1 MTTLTHEYLSH
12 EVGRAGAPVLRSVKA
27 RGSVSGLLFELTV
40 EQHYVNASD
49 GNIEAVYTFPV
60 PWRAVL
66 LGVELILGDRVLRGT
81 VAAKADGERRYER
94 ALADGDSAVMVERAR
109 DGMYTVS
116 VGNLLPGEQAVVRF
130 RYAQLLSFA
139 QGQVRLVVPTVIAPR
154 YGDPCAAGLQPHQV
168 PATDLH
174 ADYPFALDI
183 TLQGDLAAATLGSP
197 SHRVTVRHA
206 GDRVTVALAA
216 GARLDRDF
224 VLLADGLTG
233 RSVSALGRDGDG
245 YVALASFCPDDTDAP
260 GDGPLN
266 LKILVD
272 CSGSMNGERISAAR
286 RGLHE
291 VLGHLKYTDS
301 FSFSCFGSEVRHF
314 SQSLMAA
321 TPRAVRKAAGWV
333 AETVADM
340 GGTET
345 GAALQSTFALAR
357 PFPADVLLIT
367 DGDVWEADALVAS
380 AADAGQRVFAVGIGS
395 APASSLLHALAART
409 GGACDFVDT
418 DAQVEGAILRTFRR
432 MRQPAVHDVTVAW
445 DGTPVWQ
452 TAPERVVLGNE
463 TQHHF
468 AGFADRAPVDAVLR
482 WRGAAGEGACEEAV
496 TVGGDADIGDTLAR
510 VAAAMRMD
518 GADPAEGHAL
528 ALRYGL
534 VSATT
539 NLVLVHE
546 RGADVKPENLPA
558 LRTVAHSLP
567 AGWGGLGSC
576 PASPLKM
583 PAVWR
588 REPAA
593 GTLRVTQEV
602 ELYDIPEFLRKK
614 VEPASEYL
622 YRDGLRRLADRLAPA
637 AARGGLAD
645 AMPGSLDELAAELP
659 EPLADELRSM
669 EEAGFPEPAVLR
681 AFVLALVGLA
691 YPDSTMQRLR
701 NFLRQRGPGSM
712 AAADSELRRRVDA
725 LAQRA
730 WHARPTDAGTN
741 AIPAWLRKAAD

>member
-12 EVGRAGAPVLRSVKA
+12 EAGRAGAPVLRSVQA
-27 RGSVSGLLFELTV
+27 EGSVSGLLFELTV
-40 EQHYVNASD
+40 EHHYVNASSD
-49 GNIEAVYTFPV
+49 NVEAVYTFPV

-81 VAAKADGERRYER
+81 VAARADGERRYER
-94 ALADGDSAVMVERAR
+94 ALADGDSAVMVERAA

-139 QGQVRLVVPTVIAPR
+139 QGQVRLLVPTVIAPR

-168 PATDLH
+168 PPTDLQ
-174 ADYPFALDI
+174 ADYPFALRI
-183 TLQGDLAAATLGSP
+183 TLQGDLAAATISSP
-197 SHRVTVRHA
+197 SHRVAVRQA
-206 GDRVTVALAA
+206 GGRVTVTLGA

-233 RSVSALGRDGDG
+233 RSVSTLGRDGDG
-245 YVALASFCPDDTDAP
+245 YVALASFCPDDADAP

-272 CSGSMNGERISAAR
+272 CSGSMNGERINAAR
-286 RGLHE
+286 RALHE
-291 VLGHLKYTDS
+291 ILGHLKDTDS
-301 FSFSCFGSEVRHF
+301 FSFSCFGSDVRHF

-333 AETVADM
+333 AETLADM

-345 GAALQSTFALAR
+345 SAALQSTFALAR

-367 DGDVWEADALVAS
+367 DGDVWEAESLVAS
-380 AADAGQRVFAVGIGS
+380 AAEAGQRVFAVGIGS

-409 GGACDFVDT
+409 GGACGFVDA
-418 DAQVEGAILRTFRR
+418 DMQVEGAILRTFRR
-432 MRQPAVHDVTVAW
+432 MRQPAVHDVTVGW

-452 TAPERVVLGNE
+452 TAPGRVVLGSE
-463 TQHHF
+463 IQHHF
-468 AGFADRAPVDAVLR
+468 AGFAERAPGHAVLR
-482 WRGAAGEGACEEAV
+482 WRGATGDGLHEEAV
-496 TVGGDADIGDTLAR
+496 TVGGEADSGDTLAR

-539 NLVLVHE
+539 NLILVHE
-546 RGADVKPENLPA
+546 RAADGKPENLPA

-567 AGWGGLGSC
+567 AGWGGLGSR

-593 GTLRVTQEV
+593 GMLRVTQEI

-614 VEPASEYL
+614 AEPASEYL
-622 YRDGLRRLADRLAPA
+622 YRDSLRRLADRLAPA
-637 AARGGLAD
+637 AARRGLAD
-645 AMPGSLDELAAELP
+645 SMPASLDELAAELP
-659 EPLADELRSM
+659 EPLAGELRSLVAAGHP
-669 EEAGFPEPAVLR
+669 EAGVIR
-681 AFVLALVGLA
+681 AFVMALVRLA
-691 YPDSTMQRLR
+691 YPDSTMRRLLNLLHPR
-701 NFLRQRGPGSM
+701 RAQ
-712 AAADSELRRRVDA
+712 AAAPADSELERRVDA
-725 LAQRA
+725 LAQLA
-730 WHARPTDAGTN
+730 WQARPADAGTD
-741 AIPAWLRKAAD
+741 AIPVWLRKAAD